1 VLSARRAIFL
11 LWVAAEIYADAQ
23 FDAIVHPDIRVA
35 LGHRLLHCD
44 RAAHR
49 IDDAR
54 KFDKHAVAG
63 GLDDPAVVLGDL
75 RIDELMA

>member
-1 VLSARRAIFL
+1 MLWARRAIFL

-23 FDAIVHPDIRVA
+23 FDAIVQPDIRVA

-49 IDDAR
+49 IDDAP
-54 KFDKHAVAG
+54 KFDQQAVTG
-63 GLDDPAVVLGDL
+63 GLDDA
-75 RIDELMA
+75 A